1 VAQILAHKLTV
12 WGVRL
17 FKVTYFL
24 LIGAVIGRSLGP
36 PDVYIN
42 HTLATKVCNFMFDD
56 INAETI
62 YDTYFYMDVIV
73 VLTLTTTI
81 YLLTMK
87 IINKIRSQ

>member
-1 VAQILAHKLTV
+1 MTV

-17 FKVTYFL
+17 FKVAYFL
-24 LIGAVIGRSLGP
+24 LIGAAIGRSLGP

-42 HTLATKVCNFMFDD
+42 YTLADKVCGFLFDD

-81 YLLTMK
+81 YLLTVK
-87 IINKIRSQ
+87 LFNKIRNQ